1 MARSRTASIREEESP
16 YNRHARRLRD
26 SNLRRRGVGAATIAT
41 PGVRLLMDTDRAERG
56 QGGRHSGPSEGSD
69 DSDGREGGIRDGDGS
84 GHGRGD
90 GHGSGNGGGD
100 GDGSGDGGGDGDGSG
115 DGGGDR
121 DGSGDG
127 GGDVDGSGDGGGDVD
142 GSGDG
147 GGDGDGSGDGGGDG
161 GPSENEYILRRFDIS
176 RLEVRTSYG
185 TATSSW
191 RYTISSTV
199 FLLTCERPKPHVKP
213 CHFPTINR
221 LGCS

>member
-69 DSDGREGGIRDGDGS
+69 DSDRREGGIRDGDGS

-100 GDGSGDGGGDGDGSG
+100 G
-115 DGGGDR
+115 
-121 DGSGDG
+121 
-127 GGDVDGSGDGGGDVD
+127 D